1 MGARSERIVFIAT
14 AGLVFLLV
22 LLRALLVPL
31 VHDEATSFIAY
42 AQSGRFL
49 PFASLWDA
57 NNHYLNSLLGFIGF
71 KLFGLKL
78 LALRYGS
85 VLSYLLF
92 AWSAWRLGHHVQ
104 HRTVRW
110 VLWSALLL
118 CPFLLDFFSLFR
130 GYGPAM
136 AFLLFSV
143 QALLRFAQW
152 HRRGDLLAVLLG
164 MAVANGFLLALVPLW
179 AVILVVLTVL
189 VGRERRSLLLV
200 AALGWLPFAGAA
212 ALSLLL
218 SELGL
223 LYHGGTSGFMGVTVG
238 TLAWRVLGQDVPG
251 FRAAMLMFVGVAG
264 LVLLFEWTRTK
275 LLRGPGILVLALL
288 LLESLGRIMAAH
300 AIHLNYAEDRTALHS
315 LLLAIL
321 LTGLTADRLAAR
333 WRYGWLLAVPLLMLP
348 LRALRTGNLE
358 STVLW
363 PEQSIPNRFVHH
375 VAALEKELGRP
386 AVVGTHRHAGHPW
399 ALQRRMHGSE
409 GDANAHSWPNGK
421 DDVRIAMRRDLDAA
435 RAGFRGRG

>member
-14 AGLVFLLV
+14 AGMVFLLV

-42 AQSGRFL
+42 AQGGRFL

-92 AWSAWRLGHHVQ
+92 AWSAWRLGHLVQ

-118 CPFLLDFFSLFR
+118 CPFLLDFFSFFR

-189 VGRERRSLLLV
+189 VSRSAV
-200 AALGWLPFAGAA
+200 VCSW
-212 ALSLLL
+212 
-218 SELGL
+218 
-223 LYHGGTSGFMGVTVG
+223 
-238 TLAWRVLGQDVPG
+238 
-251 FRAAMLMFVGVAG
+251 
-264 LVLLFEWTRTK
+264 
-275 LLRGPGILVLALL
+275 LLR
-288 LLESLGRIMAAH
+288 
-300 AIHLNYAEDRTALHS
+300 
-315 LLLAIL
+315 
-321 LTGLTADRLAAR
+321 
-333 WRYGWLLAVPLLMLP
+333 W
-348 LRALRTGNLE
+348 
-358 STVLW
+358 
-363 PEQSIPNRFVHH
+363 
-375 VAALEKELGRP
+375 
-386 AVVGTHRHAGHPW
+386 AGSRSRE
-399 ALQRRMHGSE
+399 LQRSHCCFPNWDFFIMEERAISWASQWAHWLGVSLDRMCQVFVPRCSC
-409 GDANAHSWPNGK
+409 S
-421 DDVRIAMRRDLDAA
+421 
-435 RAGFRGRG
+435 